1 MSTSNSLPCDH
12 PPVPALGSADLQMFS
27 YLPGPLVEQ
36 TRAFFEA
43 EDLLPSQL
51 EARDNFIFLF
61 GLQQDETYTE
71 VTTLEELAEHLD
83 AFFFAGLLTGVGGG
97 RRILRCL
104 ELEQDIFTAAPPTC
118 GHGSYG
124 DVHTSMPLG
133 ESRLEVCPSGEWAIT
148 ISINPNNQDGLPAPL
163 HSLLEALVHEMVRS
177 FLQSFICS
185 RGSCQAERTVALDP
199 THYRPLFVELLDS
212 ITSAIREWDKDLAA
226 FYLLEDS
233 ANV

>member
-1 MSTSNSLPCDH
+1 MSTSNSRPCDH
-12 PPVPALGSADLQMFS
+12 HPVPALGSAGLQMFS

-43 EDLLPSQL
+43 GDLRPSQVQ
-51 EARDNFIFLF
+51 ARDNFVFLF
-61 GLQQDETYTE
+61 GLEQDETYTE

-83 AFFFAGLLTGVGGG
+83 AFFFAGQLTGAGGG

-104 ELEQDIFTAAPPTC
+104 ELEQDIFTAAPPTG

-124 DVHTSMPLG
+124 DVHASMPLG
-133 ESRLEVCPSGEWAIT
+133 ESRLEMCPSGEWAIA
-148 ISINPNNQDGLPAPL
+148 ISINPNNQDGMPAPL
-163 HSLLEALVHEMVRS
+163 HSLLEALVHEMVHS
-177 FLQSFICS
+177 FLQSFMCYG
-185 RGSCQAERTVALDP
+185 GSCHAERTVLLNRM
-199 THYRPLFVELLDS
+199 HHGPLFVELLDS
-212 ITSAIREWDKDLAA
+212 ITSVIREWDMDLAA